1 MKKYEAIFITN
12 NQKNEEGLANFIKE
26 TETLI
31 TSLDGIVHQTEDLG
45 ARQFAHPINKK
56 TMGHYISIATS
67 LPENKV
73 IELKEKFRLDPN
85 VFRVEVFSYD
95 KPENYEAQQ
104 TEQIRT

>member
-1 MKKYEAIFITN
+1 MKKYEAIFITDS
-12 NQKNEEGLANFIKE
+12 QKNEEGSANFIKE
-26 TETLI
+26 TESLI
-31 TSLDGIVHQTEDLG
+31 KLLDGMVHETEDLG

-56 TMGHYISIATS
+56 TMGHYFSIITS

-73 IELKEKFRLDPN
+73 IELKEKFRLNPN

-104 TEQIRT
+104 TE